1 MPWNQIANNI
11 FIGAG
16 GVSSGTRANTP
27 LNAAYNHLVSGP
39 AVGYRFRAQK
49 AGALQECY
57 AFLDT
62 TTGTRA
68 NISLRCR
75 LYIDNNSGGATRPG
89 NTLVATATNAALPA
103 SDDRWIRWE
112 FPTLPILTFDENYWI
127 VIDNLAA
134 VPATDFPGIL
144 SGVSFRQLGRLPNSE
159 TILNG
164 YSTTNGYTTSGSSAH
179 PGLVYL
185 VDGEAYG
192 NPFTLV
198 SSAYTSNQLRH
209 GALFSNDL
217 ARFRYWTFQADGATA
232 STNLFEVHDPLLAP
246 GSGIIHSSVIPIAAV
261 DTTGGMQFLPLLEV
275 SGSGEFIVSVRS
287 TVNTTGPSC
296 FVIEGYSDYPAVFNQ
311 FFDNFTTP
319 RAIQEA
325 AGVWAIIPGA
335 AARISLPASEFRS
348 SGGSIWLPRN
358 MAGGFTE

>member
-68 NISLRCR
+68 NISLR
-75 LYIDNNSGGATRPG
+75 
-89 NTLVATATNAALPA
+89 
-103 SDDRWIRWE
+103 
-112 FPTLPILTFDENYWI
+112 